1 MRSRQIAE
9 QQWITLPQVASLF
22 SLPSNFEANCVRS
35 VELIREAWW
44 KKGIIYQVYPRSF
57 QDSNGDGIG
66 ELNGLR
72 RRLEYLQW
80 LGIDAI
86 WISPI
91 YPSPMADFGYDI
103 ADYCGID
110 PLFGTLKEFDELVF
124 EAHRLKLKIILDFV
138 PNHTSDEHPWFQA
151 SRTSRTSRKRD
162 WYIWR
167 DGKPDG
173 EPPNNWISQFGG
185 SAWTLDPTT
194 NQYYL
199 HSFFPQQPDLD
210 WRNPE
215 VREAMFKVLQFW
227 LDRGVDGFRVDV
239 LWLLIKDAAFRDNP
253 PNPTYRPT
261 QPAID
266 RYLSLYNAD
275 QPEIHEV
282 VAQMRAVL
290 DRYSDRVLIGEIYLP
305 FYRLVTYY
313 GENLGGA
320 QLPFNFALIHAVW
333 NAQEIASL
341 IAEYEDALPAGGWP
355 NWVLGNHDQPRIA
368 ARVGDS
374 QARIAAMLLL
384 TLRGTPTMYY
394 GDELGLARTAVSP
407 EFTQDLWEKNEPG
420 LGVSRD
426 PWRTP
431 FPWDASINAGFT
443 TGRPW
448 LPLDS
453 TYRTKNVKSLRQQYD
468 SLLMLYHRLIQI
480 RKEHRALTIGN
491 ACVIGAEDNV
501 LLYER
506 SYGDEKFVVALN
518 FGDNDRI
525 LSPSNYAESI
535 LILSTYMDREEPV
548 SELKLRGNEGVLLR
562 KRLLGRA

>member
-1 MRSRQIAE
+1 MQCNGRGSGDDNER
-9 QQWITLPQVASLF
+9 LS
-22 SLPSNFEANCVRS
+22 RS
-35 VELIREAWW
+35 VELIHEAWW
-44 KKGIIYQVYPRSF
+44 KRGVIYEVYPRSF

-66 ELNGLR
+66 DLNGVR
-72 RRLEYLQW
+72 RRLDYLQW

-86 WISPI
+86 WIAPI

-103 ADYCGID
+103 SDYCGID
-110 PLFGTLKEFDELVF
+110 PLFGTLAEFDELLH

-138 PNHTSDEHPWFQA
+138 PNHTSDAHPWFKE

-173 EPPNNWISQFGG
+173 GPPNNWVSQFGG

-199 HSFFPQQPDLD
+199 HSFLSQQPDLN

-215 VREAMFKVLQFW
+215 VREAMFEVLQFW

-253 PNPTYRPT
+253 PNPMYRPT

-305 FYRLVTYY
+305 FNRLVTYY
-313 GENLGGA
+313 GENLNGA
-320 QLPFNFALIHAVW
+320 QLPFNFALIHASW
-333 NAQEIASL
+333 NAQEIARL
-341 IAEYEDALPAGGWP
+341 VAEYENALPSGGWP

-368 ARVGDS
+368 ERVGES

-394 GDELGLARTAVSP
+394 GDELGLARTAVPP
-407 EFTQDLWEKNEPG
+407 EFIQDLWEKNEPG
-420 LGVSRD
+420 LGLSRD

-448 LPLDS
+448 LPLES
-453 TYRTKNVKSLRQQYD
+453 AYRTKNVKCLRQQYD
-468 SLLMLYHRLIQI
+468 SLLMLYHRLIQL
-480 RKEHRALTIGN
+480 RKAHRALAVGD
-491 ACVIGAEDNV
+491 ALVIGADDNV
-501 LLYER
+501 LVYER
-506 SYGDEKFVVALN
+506 GCGEEKFVVALN
-518 FGDNDRI
+518 FSDNDRI
-525 LSPSNYAESI
+525 LGSSNLVDST
-535 LILSTYMDREEPV
+535 LVLSNYMDREGPV
-548 SELKLRGNEGVLLR
+548 SELNLRGNEGVLLR
-562 KRLLGRA
+562 RRFPGRA

>member
-1 MRSRQIAE
+1 MIH
-9 QQWITLPQVASLF
+9 
-22 SLPSNFEANCVRS
+22 
-35 VELIREAWW
+35 EAWW
-44 KKGIIYQVYPRSF
+44 KRGVIYQVYPRSF

-66 ELNGLR
+66 DLNGLLQ
-72 RRLEYLQW
+72 RLDYLQW

-86 WISPI
+86 WIAPI

-103 ADYCGID
+103 SHYCGID
-110 PLFGTLKEFDELVF
+110 PLFGTLTEFDEFLL

-138 PNHTSDEHPWFQA
+138 PNHTSDAHPWFQE
-151 SRTSRTSRKRD
+151 SRTSRTSQRRD

-167 DGKPDG
+167 SGKPDG
-173 EPPNNWISQFGG
+173 GPPNNWVSQFGG
-185 SAWTLDPTT
+185 SAWTLDPIT

-199 HSFFPQQPDLD
+199 HSFLSQQPDLN

-215 VREAMFKVLQFW
+215 VREAMFGVLQFW

-253 PNPTYRPT
+253 SNPMYRST

-282 VAQMRAVL
+282 VAQMRSVL

-305 FYRLVTYY
+305 FNRLVTYY
-313 GENLGGA
+313 GENLNGA
-320 QLPFNFALIHAVW
+320 QLPFNFALIHAAW
-333 NAQEIASL
+333 NAHEIARL
-341 IAEYEDALPAGGWP
+341 ITEYENALPTGGWP

-368 ARVGDS
+368 ARIGES

-394 GDELGLARTAVSP
+394 GDELGLARTAVPP

-420 LGVSRD
+420 LGLSRD

-453 TYRTKNVKSLRQQYD
+453 TYRTKNVKYLRQQYD

-480 RKEHRALTIGN
+480 RKAHRALTIGD
-491 ACVIGAEDNV
+491 ALVIGSEDNV
-501 LLYER
+501 LVYER
-506 SYGDEKFVVALN
+506 IYGEEKFVVALN
-518 FGDNDRI
+518 FSGNDRR
-525 LSPSNYAESI
+525 LKSSSFKEAT
-535 LILSTYMDREEPV
+535 LILSSYMDHEGPV
-548 SELKLRGNEGVLLR
+548 SELNLRGNEGVLLR
-562 KRLLGRA
+562 KRLSGQG

>member
-1 MRSRQIAE
+1 VQCNGRGSGDDNER
-9 QQWITLPQVASLF
+9 LS
-22 SLPSNFEANCVRS
+22 RS
-35 VELIREAWW
+35 VELIHEAWW
-44 KKGIIYQVYPRSF
+44 KRGVIYEVYPRSF

-66 ELNGLR
+66 DLNGVR
-72 RRLEYLQW
+72 RRLDYLQW

-86 WISPI
+86 WIAPI

-110 PLFGTLKEFDELVF
+110 PLFGTLKEFDELVR
-124 EAHRLKLKIILDFV
+124 EAHRRELKIILDYV
-138 PNHTSDEHPWFQA
+138 PNHTSDAHPWFQE
-151 SRTSRTSRKRD
+151 SRTSHTNHRRD

-167 DGKPDG
+167 DGKPG
-173 EPPNNWISQFGG
+173 GGPPNNWVSQFGG
-185 SAWTLDPTT
+185 SAWTLDPIT

-199 HSFFPQQPDLD
+199 HSFLSQQPDLN

-215 VREAMFKVLQFW
+215 VREAMFEVLQFW

-253 PNPTYRPT
+253 PNPMYRPT

-305 FYRLVTYY
+305 FNRLVTYY
-313 GENLGGA
+313 GENLNGA
-320 QLPFNFALIHAVW
+320 QLPFNFALIHASW
-333 NAQEIASL
+333 NAQEIARL
-341 IAEYEDALPAGGWP
+341 VAEYENALPSGGWP

-368 ARVGDS
+368 ERVGES

-394 GDELGLARTAVSP
+394 GDELGLARTAVPP
-407 EFTQDLWEKNEPG
+407 EFIQDLWEKNEPG
-420 LGVSRD
+420 LGLSRD

-448 LPLDS
+448 LPLES
-453 TYRTKNVKSLRQQYD
+453 AYRTKNVKCLRQQYD
-468 SLLMLYHRLIQI
+468 SLLMLYHRLIQL
-480 RKEHRALTIGN
+480 RKAHRALAVGD
-491 ACVIGAEDNV
+491 ALVIGADDNV
-501 LLYER
+501 LVYER
-506 SYGDEKFVVALN
+506 GCGEEKFVVALN
-518 FGDNDRI
+518 FSDNDRI
-525 LSPSNYAESI
+525 LRSSNLVDST
-535 LILSTYMDREEPV
+535 LVLSNYMDREGPV
-548 SELKLRGNEGVLLR
+548 SELNLRGNEGVLLR
-562 KRLLGRA
+562 RRFPGRA

>member
-1 MRSRQIAE
+1 L
-9 QQWITLPQVASLF
+9 TD
-22 SLPSNFEANCVRS
+22 
-35 VELIREAWW
+35 EAWW
-44 KKGIIYQVYPRSF
+44 KRGIIYQLYPRSF

-66 ELNGLR
+66 DLNGLR
-72 RRLEYLQW
+72 RRLDYLHW

-103 ADYCGID
+103 SNYCEID
-110 PLFGTLKEFDELVF
+110 PLFGTMEEFDELVR
-124 EAHRLKLKIILDFV
+124 EAHRRSLKIILDYV
-138 PNHTSDEHPWFQA
+138 PNHTSDAHPWFQESRS
-151 SRTSRTSRKRD
+151 SRTSHKRN

-167 DGKPDG
+167 DGKPG
-173 EPPNNWISQFGG
+173 GGRPNNWVSQFGG
-185 SAWTLDPTT
+185 SAWTLDQTT

-199 HSFFPQQPDLD
+199 HSFLSQQPDLN

-253 PNPTYRPT
+253 PNPMYRPT

-266 RYLSLYNAD
+266 RSLSLYNAD
-275 QPEIHEV
+275 QPEVHDV

-305 FYRLVTYY
+305 FNRLITYY
-313 GENLGGA
+313 GKNLEGA
-320 QLPFNFALIHAVW
+320 QLPFNFALIHAAW
-333 NAQEIASL
+333 NAQEIARL
-341 IAEYEDALPAGGWP
+341 IAEYENALPAGGWP

-368 ARVGDS
+368 ARVGES

-394 GDELGLARTAVSP
+394 GDELGLARTAVPP
-407 EFTQDLWEKNEPG
+407 EFTQDPWEKNEPG

-431 FPWDASINAGFT
+431 FPWDNSTNAGFT
-443 TGRPW
+443 TGQPW

-453 TYRTKNVKSLRQQYD
+453 KYRTKNVKSLRQQYD

-480 RKEHRALTIGN
+480 RKAHRALTSGN
-491 ACVIGAEDNV
+491 ACVVGADDNV
-501 LLYER
+501 LVYER
-506 SYGDEKFVVALN
+506 TYDTESIAIVLN
-518 FGDNDRI
+518 FGEEDRI
-525 LSPSNYAESI
+525 LKPPNLAKSTFV
-535 LILSTYMDREEPV
+535 LSTYMDREGQV
-548 SELKLRGNEGVLLR
+548 LELKLRGNEGVLLR
-562 KRLLGRA
+562 R